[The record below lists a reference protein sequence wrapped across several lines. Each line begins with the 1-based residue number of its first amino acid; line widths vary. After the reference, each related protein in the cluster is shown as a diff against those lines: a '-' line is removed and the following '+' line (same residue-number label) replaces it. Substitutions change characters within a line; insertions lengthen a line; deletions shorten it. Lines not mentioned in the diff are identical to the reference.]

1 MAQIVL
7 GEHRDPQ
14 TYAILGAAME
24 VHRVLGPG
32 FLEAVYQEAMALEFE
47 ARDIPCQQECRLDI
61 RYKGQPLA
69 CSYRADFICYNE
81 VIVEIKAIERITR
94 NEQAQVINYLQAT
107 GAERA
112 LLINFGESSLQHR
125 RLVLSRSRPPD

>member
-1 MAQIVL
+1 
-7 GEHRDPQ
+7 
-14 TYAILGAAME
+14 ME

-32 FLEAVYQEAMALEFE
+32 FLEAVYQEAMAMEFQ
-47 ARDIPCQQECRLDI
+47 ARDIPCQRECRLDI
-61 RYKGQPLA
+61 RYKGRPLS

-107 GAERA
+107 GVQRA
-112 LLINFGESSLQHR
+112 LLVNFGESSLQHR
-125 RLVLSRSRPPD
+125 RLVLSRPRPPE